1 MPSPVTPSE
10 FGDAIPSA
18 NADFCDRF
26 TKWLNVPQKLR
37 DLFNWMLN
45 SDGSVSSAFQ
55 AEVATFSAP
64 TGTVIYCLTQN
75 VGSGWLLADGREVLR
90 ASYPALFS
98 AIGSRYGDGNG
109 TTTFNLPDI
118 RGRSMIGAGAGA
130 ANTDFGTPALTSRDI
145 NTVYVGEE
153 NHPLTEEE
161 NGEHKHP
168 SGLLFRLGLN
178 PTNSSAVLRD
188 QDDKTLSLYGSTAA
202 TVGSGSYFQG
212 VDNSGARH
220 ETNVGPSGSGVGH
233 NNMQPSVIGWAFI
246 KV

>member
-1 MPSPVTPSE
+1 MPSPVTPDQ

-26 TKWLNVPQKLR
+26 TKWLNVPQLLR
-37 DLFNWMLN
+37 DLTNWMLN
-45 SDGSVSSAFQ
+45 TDGSVSDAFK

-90 ASYPALFS
+90 SEYAALFG
-98 AIGSRYGDGNG
+98 AIGTRYGDGNG

-153 NHPLTEEE
+153 DHPLTEEE
-161 NGEHKHP
+161 NAEHKHK
-168 SGLLFRLGLN
+168 SGLLFRLGLTPN
-178 PTNSSAVLRD
+178 NTSAILRD
-188 QDDKTLSLYGSTAA
+188 QDDKSLSLYGSTTAS
-202 TVGSGSYFQG
+202 VGAGSYFHG
-212 VDNSGARH
+212 VDNNGNRS
-220 ETNVGPSGSGVGH
+220 ETNVGPSGGGVGH
-233 NNMQPSVIGWAFI
+233 NTVHPCVIGYPFI
-246 KV
+246 KT

>member
-1 MPSPVTPSE
+1 MPSPVTPDQ

-26 TKWLNVPQKLR
+26 TKFLSVPQKLR

-45 SDGSVSSAFQ
+45 ADGSVSAAFQ

-75 VGSGWLLADGREVLR
+75 VGTGWLLADGREVLR
-90 ASYPALFS
+90 STYAALFS

-130 ANTDFGTPALTSRDI
+130 ANADFGTPALTSRDI
-145 NTVYVGEE
+145 NTAYVGEE
-153 NHPLTEEE
+153 DHPLTESE
-161 NGEHKHP
+161 NGEHKHK
-168 SGLLFRLGLN
+168 SGLLFRLGLTPN
-178 PTNSSAVLRD
+178 NSSAVLRD
-188 QDDKTLSLYGSTAA
+188 QTDLSESLYGSTAA
-202 TVGSGSYFQG
+202 TVGSGSYLHG
-212 VDNSGARH
+212 VDNNGNRS
-220 ETNVGPSGSGVGH
+220 ETNVGPSGSGSPH
-233 NNMQPSVIGWAFI
+233 NTIHPCVIGWPFI
-246 KV
+246 KT